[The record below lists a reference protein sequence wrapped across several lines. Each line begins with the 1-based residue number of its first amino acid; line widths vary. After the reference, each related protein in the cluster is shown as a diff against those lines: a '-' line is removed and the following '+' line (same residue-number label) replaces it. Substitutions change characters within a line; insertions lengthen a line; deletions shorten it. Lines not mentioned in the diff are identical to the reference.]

1 MKEGDHLK
9 DANLDDRITSK
20 CVLKTGLAGL

>member
-9 DANLDDRITSK
+9 DANLDDRMTLK
-20 CVLKTGLAGL
+20 CTLKTGLDGL

>member
-9 DANLDDRITSK
+9 DANLDDRITLK
-20 CVLKTGLAGL
+20 CILQTGLDDL